1 MRPRRDDEVASAGAP
16 RGPDDRPTVPTDPTV
31 PATSDAA
38 EADEE
43 LPAWAEAFTPDALAR
58 LARRRH
64 LQAIDREWA
73 FGSSTGRGM
82 TVAVIDSGLERDHP
96 ALLGRVVESVAVEID
111 DEGEPTI
118 VADDLG
124 DLYGH
129 GTACGGIILGF
140 APEVELVSVRV
151 LGANLRGSGVAFL
164 GALDW
169 AMGQGIEVVNL
180 SLSSRKEALF
190 PHFHEIVDEAYFK
203 GMKLVGAANNARV
216 LSYPTVFSSVFS
228 VAAHAEPEPWCWY
241 YNARPPVEFGAWGM
255 DVPIAWKDGST
266 TVATGNSFAAPHI
279 AGLLA
284 RLCAKHPGLSP
295 FEAKAILAA
304 TADNPQMSSA
314 PAP

>member
-1 MRPRRDDEVASAGAP
+1 
-16 RGPDDRPTVPTDPTV
+16 
-31 PATSDAA
+31 
-38 EADEE
+38 
-43 LPAWAEAFTPDALAR
+43 
-58 LARRRH
+58 
-64 LQAIDREWA
+64 
-73 FGSSTGRGM
+73 M
-82 TVAVIDSGLERDHP
+82 TVAIIDSGLEVDHP

-111 DEGEPTI
+111 EQGEPNV
-118 VADDLG
+118 VADDAG

-140 APEVELVSVRV
+140 APEVELVSIRV
-151 LGANLRGSGVAFL
+151 LGANLRGSGVAFI

-169 AMGQGIEVVNL
+169 ATERGIEVVNL

-190 PHFHEIVDEAYFK
+190 PVFHEVVDEAYFK
-203 GMKLVGAANNARV
+203 GMKLVGAANNAQV
-216 LSYPTVFSSVFS
+216 ASYPTVFSAVFS
-228 VAAHAEPEPWCWY
+228 VAAHAEPEPWRWY
-241 YNARPPVEFGAWGM
+241 YNTRPPVEFGAWGM

-304 TADNPQMSSA
+304 TADNPADSPGA
-314 PAP
+314 

>member
-1 MRPRRDDEVASAGAP
+1 MSP
-16 RGPDDRPTVPTDPTV
+16 RGGEDLARQAPTDPAAPS
-31 PATSDAA
+31 PAPAEPAA
-38 EADEE
+38 ASTADDNED
-43 LPAWAEAFTPDALAR
+43 LPAWAEAFTPEALDR

-73 FGSSTGRGM
+73 FGGTTGRGM
-82 TVAVIDSGLERDHP
+82 RVAVIDSGLETDHP

-111 DEGEPTI
+111 DEGEPNI
-118 VADDLG
+118 VADELG

-164 GALDW
+164 AALDW
-169 AMGQGIEVVNL
+169 AMEQGIEVVNL

-190 PHFHEIVDEAYFK
+190 PHFHEIVDEAYFR
-203 GMKLVGAANNARV
+203 GMKLVGAANNAKV

-228 VAAHAEPEPWCWY
+228 VAAHAEPEPWRWY
-241 YNARPPVEFGAWGM
+241 YNPRPPVEFGAWGM

-304 TADNPQMSSA
+304 TADNP
-314 PAP
+314 PASVTSER

>member
-1 MRPRRDDEVASAGAP
+1 MSKREASETSSPEAPSGTEQVSGAP
-16 RGPDDRPTVPTDPTV
+16 AEPGRTETAESGAVDDT
-31 PATSDAA
+31 
-38 EADEE
+38 
-43 LPAWAEAFTPDALAR
+43 LPAWAEAFTPAALVR

-64 LQAIDREWA
+64 LRAIDREWA
-73 FGSSTGRGM
+73 FGGSAGRGM
-82 TVAVIDSGLERDHP
+82 TVAVIDSGLETDHP
-96 ALLGRVVESVAVEID
+96 ALLGRVVESVAVEFD

-118 VADDLG
+118 VADDAG

-140 APEVELVSVRV
+140 APEAELVSIRV
-151 LGANLRGSGVAFL
+151 LGANLRGSGAAFL

-169 AMGQGIEVVNL
+169 AIGQGIEVVNL

-190 PHFHEIVDEAYFK
+190 PHFHEIVDEAYFN
-203 GMKLVGAANNARV
+203 GMKLVGAANNAKV
-216 LSYPTVFSSVFS
+216 LSYPTTFSSVFS
-228 VAAHAEPEPWCWY
+228 VAAHAEPEPWRWY
-241 YNARPPVEFGAWGM
+241 YNPRPPVEFGAWGV

-304 TADNPQMSSA
+304 TADDPLGGAA
-314 PAP
+314 PG